1 MNKIVESYKR
11 KLASE
16 DGWVLKRGAQLRIA
30 LCYPNVYS
38 IGMANLGFQAMY
50 ELFNNIPE
58 VSCERVFLPDNKQV
72 LQIDEGS
79 SASERVRSPR
89 VSKGN
94 YRNQALPGGRA
105 SDTEFSRTSSGYDV
119 RHSKGSSS
127 VNELAEYQRTGVPL
141 LSLESQTAV
150 RDFDVIAFSISFET
164 DYVNMVRMLQ
174 MSGVPAWSKDRTEHD
189 PLIVMGGAASFLN
202 PEPIADFT
210 DVIAVGEGEIL
221 GPKLVDAIFENG
233 THSSE
238 VRHAGRVRTHYSK
251 EELLLSL
258 ARQGRGFY
266 VPSLYFVSYNEDRT
280 VNSYTPTEAGVPS
293 RVGRAIS
300 AENPKEGS
308 LRRAIRRE
316 QTEIIQQLK
325 RDEVFAP
332 STTIFAP
339 QAEMGDRFLVE
350 ISRGCSQGCRF
361 CWAGYN
367 YWPPRVVP
375 ARDILAKAKAWRT
388 KTDKI
393 GLVSTAVCDHPEI
406 SEILQGLRAM
416 DYRISVS
423 SLRLDQISDELLDAL
438 VESRDQQIAVAPE
451 TGSDRLRRVI
461 NKNLTNDEIV
471 DICGAV
477 FDRGML
483 TIKLYLMVGLPTE
496 TDEDLEEMIKLVE
509 RIKDRMLEAG
519 KRFGRAGKI
528 IPSLN
533 GFVPKPNTPFQ
544 WEALCEEKELKRRLQ
559 LVCKK
564 LARIPNVEVRAMS
577 ARIAHEQALFSS
589 GDRRIAPVIEAMARW
604 DGDLKAALRETG
616 VDSSFHTSRTRS
628 HEEVLPWE
636 IVDAGLGRPFMEREH
651 ERAREAQSTAPC
663 PSVNQ
668 CTRCGV
674 CPTTWLAEAPP
685 ALVQLKAFA
694 TASSLQC
701 TPSP

>member
-1 MNKIVESYKR
+1 MRSIVESYKR

-58 VSCERVFLPDNKQV
+58 VSCERVFLPDRGTSPSV
-72 LQIDEGS
+72 SEGS
-79 SASERVRSPR
+79 TSTRALSDGRANAPQHSQQR
-89 VSKGN
+89 VS
-94 YRNQALPGGRA
+94 RNGRA
-105 SDTEFSRTSSGYDV
+105 SNTEFSRTSSGYDQV
-119 RHSKGSSS
+119 LPHGRAIAPI
-127 VNELAEYQRTGVPL
+127 NELAEYERIGTPL
-141 LSLESQTAV
+141 LSLESQTPV

-164 DYVNMVRMLQ
+164 DYVNMARMLQ
-174 MSGVPAWSKDRTEHD
+174 LSGVPVWSKDRTERD

-202 PEPIADFT
+202 PEPIAEFT
-210 DVIAVGEGEIL
+210 DVIGVGEGEIL
-221 GPKLVDAIFENG
+221 GPKLVDAFFEG
-233 THSSE
+233 Q
-238 VRHAGRVRTHYSK
+238 SK

-258 ARQGRGFY
+258 ARHGRGFY
-266 VPSLYFVSYNEDRT
+266 VPSLYFVSYNEDGT
-280 VNSYTPTEAGVPS
+280 VNAYTPTEEGVPA

-316 QTEIIQQLK
+316 QKDIVEQLK

-332 STTIFAP
+332 STNIYAP
-339 QAEMGDRFLVE
+339 LAEMGDRFLIE

-496 TDEDLEEMIKLVE
+496 TDEDLDEMIKLVE

-544 WEALCEEKELKRRLQ
+544 WEALCGEKELKRRLKW
-559 LVCKK
+559 VCKN

-589 GDRRIAPVIEAMARW
+589 GDRGIAPVIEAMARLN
-604 DGDLKAALRETG
+604 GDLKAALRETG
-616 VDSSFHTSRTRS
+616 IDPHFHTSRTRS
-628 HEEVLPWE
+628 HDEILPWE

-651 ERAREAQSTAPC
+651 ERAHEARSTAPC

-694 TASSLQC
+694 TSAAGV
-701 TPSP
+701 

>member
-1 MNKIVESYKR
+1 MKKIVESYKR

-16 DGWVLKRGAQLRIA
+16 DGWVFKRGAQLRIA
-30 LCYPNVYS
+30 LCYPNTYA

-58 VSCERVFLPDNKQV
+58 VSCERVFLPDSIRNV
-72 LQIDEGS
+72 NVGEGS
-79 SASERVRSPR
+79 SASERARSPR
-89 VSKGN
+89 VSKGSAN
-94 YRNQALPGGRA
+94 LRVRGDHRGASHPRNG
-105 SDTEFSRTSSGYDV
+105 SGYDAV
-119 RHSKGSSS
+119 PQGRAADT
-127 VNELAEYQRTGVPL
+127 NELREYERTRTPL
-141 LSLESQTAV
+141 LSLESQTPV

-164 DYVNMVRMLQ
+164 DYVNMARMLQ
-174 MSGVPAWSKDRTEHD
+174 MSGVPVWAKDRTERD

-202 PEPIADFT
+202 PEPIAEFT
-210 DVIAVGEGEIL
+210 DVISVGEGEIL
-221 GPKLVDAIFENG
+221 GAKLVDAILEN
-233 THSSE
+233 E
-238 VRHAGRVRTHYSK
+238 SK
-251 EELLLSL
+251 AELLLAL

-266 VPSLYFVSYNEDRT
+266 VPSLYFVGYHEDGS
-280 VNSYTPTEAGVPS
+280 VAEYTPIEEGVPA
-293 RVGRAIS
+293 RVGRAVS

-308 LRRAIRRE
+308 LRRAIRKE
-316 QTEIIQQLK
+316 QFDIAAQLR

-375 ARDILAKAKAWRT
+375 ARDVLAKAKQWRA

-423 SLRLDQISDELLDAL
+423 SLRLDQISEELLDAL

-483 TIKLYLMVGLPTE
+483 TIKLYMMVGLPTE
-496 TDEDLEEMIKLVE
+496 TDEDLDEMIVLVE

-544 WEALCEEKELKRRLQ
+544 WEPICEEKELKRRLKY
-559 LVCKK
+559 VCKR

-577 ARIAHEQALFSS
+577 ARVAHEQALFSS
-589 GDRRIAPVIEAMARW
+589 GDRSIAKVIEATARMN
-604 DGDLKAALRETG
+604 GDLNAAIRETG
-616 VDSSFHTSRTRS
+616 IDPHLHTSRVRP
-628 HEEVLPWE
+628 HAEILPWE
-636 IVDAGLGRPFMEREH
+636 IVDAGLGREFMEREH
-651 ERAREAQSTAPC
+651 ERSHEARSTAPC

-694 TASSLQC
+694 PAAVRV
-701 TPSP
+701 

>member
-1 MNKIVESYKR
+1 MSNKIVESYRR
-11 KLASE
+11 KLANE
-16 DGWVLKRGAQLRIA
+16 EGWVLQRGAPLRIA
-30 LCYPNVYS
+30 LCYPNVYA

-50 ELFNNIPE
+50 EIFNRLPD
-58 VSCERVFLPDNKQV
+58 VSCERVFLPDPQ
-72 LQIDEGS
+72 EMREY
-79 SASERVRSPR
+79 ER
-89 VSKGN
+89 
-94 YRNQALPGGRA
+94 
-105 SDTEFSRTSSGYDV
+105 TRT
-119 RHSKGSSS
+119 
-127 VNELAEYQRTGVPL
+127 PL
-141 LSLESQTAV
+141 LSLESQTRI
-150 RDFDVIAFSISFET
+150 RDFDVVAFSISFET
-164 DYVNMVRMLQ
+164 DYLHLARMLQ
-174 MSGVPAWSKDRTEHD
+174 LSGVPVWAKERTERD

-202 PEPIADFT
+202 PEPIAEFT
-210 DVIAVGEGEIL
+210 DVIGVGEGEIL
-221 GPKLVDAIFENG
+221 GPKLVDVLLENK
-233 THSSE
+233 S
-238 VRHAGRVRTHYSK
+238 R
-251 EELLLSL
+251 EEILLAL

-266 VPSLYFVSYNEDRT
+266 VPSLYDVSYHADGT
-280 VNSYTPTEAGVPS
+280 IAAYTPLEESIPP
-293 RVGRAIS
+293 RIGRAIA

-308 LRRAIRRE
+308 LRRAIRRG
-316 QTEIIQQLK
+316 QTEIAEQLR

-332 STTIFAP
+332 STSIFAP
-339 QAEMGDRFLVE
+339 QAEMGDRFLIE

-361 CWAGYN
+361 CWAGFN

-375 ARDILAKAKAWRT
+375 ARDILAKAGDWRA
-388 KTDKI
+388 KTNKI

-483 TIKLYLMVGLPTE
+483 TVKLYLMVGLPTE
-496 TDEDLEEMIKLVE
+496 TDEDLAEMILLVE

-519 KRFGRAGKI
+519 RRFGRAGKI

-544 WEALCEEKELKRRLQ
+544 WEPICEEKELKRRLKW
-559 LVCKK
+559 VCKN

-589 GDRRIAPVIEAMARW
+589 GDRRVAEVIETAARI
-604 DGDLKAALRETG
+604 GDLKGALRETRI
-616 VDSSFHTSRTRS
+616 DPAFHTSRRRGYD
-628 HEEVLPWE
+628 EILPWE
-636 IVDAGLGRPFMEREH
+636 IVDSGISRDFMQRED
-651 ERAREAQSTAPC
+651 ERARDARSTAPC
-663 PSVNQ
+663 PSVDQ

-674 CPTTWLAEAPP
+674 CPTTWLAEAPN
-685 ALVQLKAFA
+685 AFVQLQSVGSAA
-694 TASSLQC
+694 RQVLA
-701 TPSP
+701 